1 LAKKFTWP
9 LGVFARQQLTLKGTT
24 KENWAELA
32 RAARSGGDIADAA
45 EFAAKAGDEALLH
58 ELEREAVES
67 GDLFNYQSVRR
78 VRGLEA
84 EPEKIRAI
92 AAAAKASGHDHFAQK
107 AIALLPTSEESA
119 AAG

>member
-1 LAKKFTWP
+1 MESALSRGEIATLTPLRASLSSRLFVAKKFTWP
-9 LGVFARQQLTLKGTT
+9 LGVFARQQLTLKGTV

-32 RAARSGGDIADAA
+32 RAARASGDIADAA
-45 EFAAKAGDEALLH
+45 EFAAKAGDETLLH

-84 EPEKIRAI
+84 E
-92 AAAAKASGHDHFAQK
+92 
-107 AIALLPTSEESA
+107 
-119 AAG
+119 